1 MTNGVV
7 LITGANGG
15 IGQHVARYLLERGER
30 NIACHFRGE
39 RDKVDALLQE
49 FDLDPALHAV
59 QASLTDE
66 TSVQAMMDGLLST
79 FESVD
84 RLVNVAG
91 SSTNAMSWKL
101 SRDDFSRV
109 IEDSLLTTFLCC
121 KHLIPSMREARFGRI
136 VNVSSIVG
144 FTGIA
149 GASHYAAA
157 KAGLIGFT
165 KSIALELASRGITA
179 NAIALGYFDAGLID
193 SVPEAMQAEVRT
205 RIPLGRFGTK
215 SDVGAA
221 VSYLLGDDSAFLTG
235 QVLHL
240 NGGQY

>member
-30 NIACHFRGE
+30 DIACHFRGE
-39 RDKVDALLQE
+39 RDNVDALLRE
-49 FDLDPALHAV
+49 YDLDPALHAV

-66 TSVQAMMDGLLST
+66 DSVQAMIEGLLSS
-79 FESVD
+79 FGSVN

-121 KHLIPSMREARFGRI
+121 KHLIPSMREARSGRI
-136 VNVSSIVG
+136 VNISSIVG
-144 FTGIA
+144 FSGIA

-157 KAGLIGFT
+157 KAGIVGFT
-165 KSIALELASRGITA
+165 KSIALELASREVTA

-193 SVPEAMQAEVRT
+193 SVPEAMQAEVRK

-221 VSYLLGDDSAFLTG
+221 VSYLLGDDSAFFTG